1 MRRIMEKR
9 LQKTLIRIVDDDT
22 SFSGALKFLL
32 ETDGWCVE
40 CYSGGRDFLVGD
52 SPSVLGCVIL
62 DVAMPGMSGLE
73 VLEEMRSRGYATPVI
88 FLSGHGDL
96 DMAVQAMKDG
106 AVDFIQ
112 KPLNESRLLEAVAK
126 AVKWDESHRGWTIE
140 STDEIKRFDTLT
152 NREKQVI
159 RLVAS
164 GLINKEIAER
174 LSLSERTV
182 EVHRQNASRKLK
194 LQSVSDITRLLSHI
208 DEKN

>member
-1 MRRIMEKR
+1 M
-9 LQKTLIRIVDDDT
+9 
-22 SFSGALKFLL
+22 
-32 ETDGWCVE
+32 
-40 CYSGGRDFLVGD
+40 
-52 SPSVLGCVIL
+52 LGCVIL

-73 VLEEMRSRGYATPVI
+73 VLEEMRSRGYETPVI
-88 FLSGHGDL
+88 FLTGHGDL

-140 STDEIKRFDTLT
+140 STEEIKRFETLT

-194 LQSVSDITRLLSHI
+194 LLKYRFSGYSFHRTSFC
-208 DEKN
+208 N

>member
-1 MRRIMEKR
+1 
-9 LQKTLIRIVDDDT
+9 
-22 SFSGALKFLL
+22 
-32 ETDGWCVE
+32 
-40 CYSGGRDFLVGD
+40 
-52 SPSVLGCVIL
+52 
-62 DVAMPGMSGLE
+62 
-73 VLEEMRSRGYATPVI
+73 
-88 FLSGHGDL
+88 
-96 DMAVQAMKDG
+96 MAVQAMKDG

-140 STDEIKRFDTLT
+140 STEEIKRFETLT

-194 LQSVSDITRLLSHI
+194 LLKYRFSGYSFHRTSFC
-208 DEKN
+208 N

>member
-1 MRRIMEKR
+1 MLFR
-9 LQKTLIRIVDDDT
+9 
-22 SFSGALKFLL
+22 S
-32 ETDGWCVE
+32 
-40 CYSGGRDFLVGD
+40 
-52 SPSVLGCVIL
+52 CVIL

-88 FLSGHGDL
+88 FLTGHGDL

-140 STDEIKRFDTLT
+140 STDEIKRFETLT